1 MYQRAVCI
9 CVVCN
14 VCMYVSV
21 WYTCMYLRYVIGGE
35 SAGDR
40 NGGGGDGGMNM
51 AMVVA
56 A

>member
-1 MYQRAVCI
+1 
-9 CVVCN
+9 
-14 VCMYVSV
+14 MYVSV
-21 WYTCMYLRYVIGGE
+21 WYARMYLRYVIGGE